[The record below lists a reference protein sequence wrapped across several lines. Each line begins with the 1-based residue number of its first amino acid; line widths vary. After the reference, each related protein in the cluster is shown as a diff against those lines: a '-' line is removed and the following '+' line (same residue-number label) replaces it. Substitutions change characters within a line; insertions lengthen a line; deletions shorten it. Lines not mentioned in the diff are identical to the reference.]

1 MMNPLPKFI
10 RRLAAAAALSVA
22 LLSPQASDPDAAKW
36 AYGITEPIN
45 DVILS
50 APLAGVIGARLAKEG
65 DPVKEGAA
73 VVELD
78 KKLEELE
85 VERRKLVLEQ
95 RKTDLD
101 STMALFEKKAISIS
115 REEME
120 KRKSDYHIALVE
132 HELAKEQLRKRQIT
146 APFEGVVTEF
156 HLDVGESC
164 QSQQA
169 LVRLV
174 DTRRCYFVA
183 NVEARAGHA
192 LKAGQAVD
200 LQIDS
205 GATEVAIKGS
215 VFFVSPVVDP
225 ASGLMKVKVVFE
237 NADGKIR
244 PGVAGR
250 LKLD

>member
-1 MMNPLPKFI
+1 MMQFVNKWM
-10 RRLAAAAALSVA
+10 RLCALATAISLSFVA
-22 LLSPQASDPDAAKW
+22 MGASDPDAAKW
-36 AYGITEPIN
+36 AHGITEPIN
-45 DVILS
+45 DVTLS

-65 DPVKEGAA
+65 DTVKQGAPII
-73 VVELD
+73 ELD

-85 VERRKLVLEQ
+85 LERRKLVMNQ

-101 STMALFEKKAISIS
+101 ATLALFEKKAISIS
-115 REEME
+115 REEMD
-120 KRKSDYHIALVE
+120 KRKGEHDIAAVE
-132 HELAKEQLRKRQIT
+132 YELAKEQLRKRQII
-146 APFEGVVTEF
+146 APFEGAVTDLFLE
-156 HLDVGESC
+156 VGESC

-183 NVEARAGHA
+183 NVEARAGHS
-192 LKAGQAVD
+192 LKSGQPVK
-200 LQIDS
+200 LEVDS
-205 GATEVAIKGS
+205 GATSVPVTGT
-215 VFFVSPVVDP
+215 VFFVSPVVDA
-225 ASGLMKVKVVFE
+225 ASGLMKVKVIFE